1 QRCPNF
7 GMHGLLVSLRPPSG
21 HNGSRDFI
29 FVAGSEK
36 VTFDVK
42 YSGLR
47 PQNPADE
54 LCEGRTAS
62 SVIAA
67 LAKAARVSNEAAI
80 VLEKWVLRRCPSRP
94 RVLGKSPRRDRSAGQ
109 PPQGGHWLRN

>member
-1 QRCPNF
+1 MICLF
-7 GMHGLLVSLRPPSG
+7 PSDPRRATMARVIA
-21 HNGSRDFI
+21 S
-29 FVAGSEK
+29 FVAESKK

-54 LCEGRTAS
+54 LCDGRTAS

-80 VLEKWVLRRCPSRP
+80 VLEKSVLHRCRSLPPGFGQR
-94 RVLGKSPRRDRSAGQ
+94 PRRDRFAGRT
-109 PPQGGHWLRN
+109 PQGGRWLRN